1 MNDEIDTN
9 SIVRSSNIKLYRI
22 IVMLLIISHHYVV
35 NSDLMN
41 CINAAPFSSS
51 SVFLLLFGMWGK
63 TGINCFVLITGYFMC
78 TSKIS
83 LKKFLKLLLQVEF
96 YNLTIYLIFFS
107 VGYTDFNIKSFVK
120 TVFPISSITNGF
132 TSCFLLFYLCI
143 PFLNVLIRNLSK
155 KMHRYLLL
163 LSLGIYTVLG
173 TAHIPINMNYVTWF
187 CVLFFIGSYIR
198 LYKDDFRCFNNGYVC
213 FFSILFSCLS
223 VVLMAYFADY
233 LQRELPYY
241 YMVSDSN
248 HLMAVVT
255 SVYLFLYFLNLNI
268 KYSKWINVVAAS
280 TFGVFL
286 IHTNGDVMRQWL
298 WKDLLNNVGMYGHNF
313 MIIHAITSVIAIFVI
328 CSAIDF
334 VRIRWI
340 EHPLF
345 KYLKQLK

>member
-1 MNDEIDTN
+1 MSNEIDTN
-9 SIVRSSNIKLYRI
+9 SIVRSSNIELYRI

-35 NSDLMN
+35 NSGLMD
-41 CINAAPFSSS
+41 CINTDPFSSS

-96 YNLTIYLIFFS
+96 YNLTIYLVFFS
-107 VGYTDFNIKSFVK
+107 VGYMDFDIKSFVK
-120 TVFPISSITNGF
+120 TIFPINSITDGF

-163 LSLGIYTVLG
+163 LSLGIYSILG
-173 TAHIPINMNYVTWF
+173 TAHIPISMNYVTWF

-198 LYKDDFRCFNNGYVC
+198 LYKDDFRYFNNWYVC
-213 FFSILFSCLS
+213 LLSILLSCLS
-223 VVLMAYFADY
+223 VVLIAYFAAY

-248 HLMAVVT
+248 HLMAIVT
-255 SVYLFLYFLNLNI
+255 SVCLFLYFLNLNI
-268 KYSKWINVVAAS
+268 KYHKWINILAAS

-286 IHTNGDVMRQWL
+286 IHTNGDIMRQWL
-298 WKDLLNNVGMYGHNF
+298 WKDVLNNVAMYGHDL
-313 MIIHAITSVIAIFVI
+313 MIIHAVTSVVAIFVI
-328 CSAIDF
+328 CSVIDF

-340 EHPLF
+340 ENPLF
-345 KYLKQLK
+345 KNLNQLK